1 LFYILI
7 FISQKYSLVLTN
19 LNAFSDGRGFT
30 HARRLRSVYHF
41 SWPIIATG
49 HVIADQIDY
58 LRRCGFTHAE
68 IKPADYPHWQQ
79 AYQAIRHHFQH
90 MPNSP
95 RSRRD

>member
-1 LFYILI
+1 
-7 FISQKYSLVLTN
+7 
-19 LNAFSDGRGFT
+19 
-30 HARRLRSVYHF
+30 
-41 SWPIIATG
+41 
-49 HVIADQIDY
+49 VIADQIDY